1 MTNNQRKTWHYTPP
15 LPIKL
20 APFWDNPP
28 KMTEVLSFMV
38 RAWRPISERVLF
50 LTVAVVIVLN
60 FLPDPEEARTLAFGW
75 MSEIWLRNL
84 VLVTL
89 TAGGLH
95 LWLHIWQGQGDDTK
109 YETRPFARDNGRFTF
124 RNQVYDN
131 MFWTLGPA
139 VLV

>member
-1 MTNNQRKTWHYTPP
+1 
-15 LPIKL
+15 
-20 APFWDNPP
+20 
-28 KMTEVLSFMV
+28 
-38 RAWRPISERVLF
+38 
-50 LTVAVVIVLN
+50 
-60 FLPDPEEARTLAFGW
+60 

-124 RNQVYDN
+124 RNQVHDN
-131 MFWTLGPA
+131 MFWTLGSA
-139 VLV
+139 VLIWTAYECLMHWAWANGYGMQINSLIIQSGLSCCCS